1 MSVSSVSSVFMGA
14 SSTSPLPPPG
24 AGSRLASEP
33 WGVSAQPLGRRA
45 DSLRM
50 RLGASSTSR
59 PPPGSRSR
67 WEAISGDPMGWWVV
81 ETADRL
87 PRSSFVLPPTVPPL
101 HGLFAHAVYCEV
113 CDLWLNGQEQFADHL
128 LGKKHKIGLRKRTA
142 AEAIAEDLFRAI
154 CRDVVRMEQAA
165 PQLNYILEFVKKDCW
180 LATPALKMT
189 KFASKA
195 TLRAEIRSE
204 MAAAVVAL
212 AVTSHRGRKV
222 AVSLAYWSGRIP
234 HFLHQMRL

>member
-1 MSVSSVSSVFMGA
+1 M
-14 SSTSPLPPPG
+14 
-24 AGSRLASEP
+24 ASEP

-67 WEAISGDPMGWWVV
+67 WEAISGDPMGWVV
-81 ETADRL
+81 ETVDRL
-87 PRSSFVLPPTVPPL
+87 PP

-180 LATPALKMT
+180 LATPALKLT

-195 TLRAEIRSE
+195 TLRAEFRSE

>member
-59 PPPGSRSR
+59 PPPRSRSR
-67 WEAISGDPMGWWVV
+67 CVSVDPMGWWVV

-142 AEAIAEDLFRAI
+142 AEAIAEHLFRAI

-189 KFASKA
+189 TFASKA
-195 TLRAEIRSE
+195 TLRVEFRSE

-212 AVTSHRGRKV
+212 AVTSHRGKKV
-222 AVSLAYWSGRIP
+222 AVLLAYWSGRIP
-234 HFLHQMRL
+234 HSLLQMQA